1 MRILMVEDNGE
12 LVQLLTKSLARA
24 GLDVDWA
31 RTADAAEASLRAIH
45 YAAVVLD
52 LGLPDADGFS
62 VLDQMRRRRDPT
74 PVLILSARSG
84 LGDRVAG
91 LGKGASDY
99 MVKPFATEEL
109 IARLQ
114 ALIRRESTAAGKV
127 LSFGNVS
134 LDTESR
140 QIAIDDKPVFL
151 PARAADVLE
160 VLLKRRGHVVSHE
173 QMRAQIFGGSQD
185 IESNALEV
193 YVYRLRRALDD
204 GGASVHIHTIRG
216 AGYLLDLKKN
226 GA

>member
-1 MRILMVEDNGE
+1 MVEDNRE

-84 LGDRVAG
+84 LGDRVTG
-91 LGKGASDY
+91 LSKGASDY
-99 MVKPFATEEL
+99 MVKPFATDEL

-114 ALIRRESTAAGKV
+114 ALIRRESAAGGKQ

-134 LDTESR
+134 LDTENR
-140 QIAIDDKPVFL
+140 QVAIADKPVFL
-151 PARAADVLE
+151 PGRAADVLE
-160 VLLKRRGHVVSHE
+160 VLLKRSGHVVSHE
-173 QMRAQIFGGSQD
+173 QLSAQVFGGAQD

-193 YVYRLRRALDD
+193 YVYRLRKVLEDA
-204 GGASVHIHTIRG
+204 GASVHIHTIRG
-216 AGYLLDLKKN
+216 AGYLLELKKS
-226 GA
+226 GG